1 MYVYKFEAFLSKE
14 ECVQDPDPTE
24 LDTQSHIFSITQHH
38 SDEKNT
44 FWNTKARSNEAAAFF
59 ECIQT
64 VFSLF
69 EVCEAVMCIRYLIP
83 IV

>member
-38 SDEKNT
+38 SEKKLEIPKPDLT
-44 FWNTKARSNEAAAFF
+44 FFAAFF